1 MIAVPDRI
9 SGSWLRPASRGFA
22 ATAAA
27 ILLAACAPVED
38 TATAA
43 ADPVAAPDDTATE
56 TALDSES
63 TCPVIESRNWSAHV
77 SGATLAVS
85 GEIDLPTPGY
95 TVTLKEGPADRAMPP
110 AQHLLLELTPPDGMV
125 TQVVTT
131 VAVRYE
137 GSAVYPEYRAIIV
150 QCNNQVL
157 AAITEVAT
165 DD

>member
-1 MIAVPDRI
+1 
-9 SGSWLRPASRGFA
+9 LA

-27 ILLAACAPVED
+27 VLLAACAPIED

-43 ADPVAAPDDTATE
+43 VDPAAAPDDTAAE

-63 TCPVIESRNWSAHV
+63 NCPVLDSRSWTARV
-77 SGATLAVS
+77 SGGTLAVS

-95 TVTLKEGPADRAMPP
+95 AVTLKEGPADRAMPP

-137 GSAVYPEYRAIIV
+137 GGAAYPEYRAIIV
-150 QCNNQVL
+150 QCGNQVL
-157 AAITEVAT
+157 AAITEVEA